1 MHPDV
6 PHVADIKKA
15 HAGPHRHM
23 LGNNPAKRRVFN
35 GHIPAVKLHHFR
47 AHLPMNG
54 VQSSL
59 GRSSSQNGQKNLDD
73 SAGAGLQ
80 DKNLLP

>member
-1 MHPDV
+1 VFGD
-6 PHVADIKKA
+6 D
-15 HAGPHRHM
+15 
-23 LGNNPAKRRVFN
+23 PAIRGIFN